1 VGEGLARQAE
11 RGSLAQKMALS
22 FTRIEAAL
30 APHGL
35 IPRGSLRLD
44 PSEASALNAKSL
56 VLIGHAGSSIWPH
69 FEKWRQTQ
77 SHDLKNPLDAW
88 SEQVISPIAAKLRSR
103 AIFPFQKPFHPFQ
116 QWAMRAEGLKPSPL
130 GILIHPV
137 YGLWHAYRGAIA
149 FEDEILIQEI
159 EKENDPC
166 DLCIGKPCL
175 SACPVRAF
183 SGQGYDV
190 KGCRTHLST
199 EAGNECNS
207 GGCMARLA
215 CPVGREYVYAP
226 EQMQFHMRAFAG
238 N

>member
-1 VGEGLARQAE
+1 MNRSRKLLAAVSVLERNGL
-11 RGSLAQKMALS
+11 
-22 FTRIEAAL
+22 
-30 APHGL
+30 
-35 IPRGSLRLD
+35 SLRGMLHFTA
-44 PSEASALNAKSL
+44 SESGPMLGDNCPAKSL
-56 VLIGHAGSSIWPH
+56 ILIGHAGSSIWPH
-69 FEKWRQTQ
+69 FHKWRSTQ
-77 SHDLKNPLDAW
+77 PQHFTNPLDAW
-88 SEQVISPIAAKLRSR
+88 SEQVITPVANALRGR

-130 GILIHPV
+130 GTLVHPV

-159 EKENDPC
+159 EKENHPC

-175 SACPVRAF
+175 SACPVGAF

-199 EAGNECNS
+199 EAGNECMR
-207 GGCMARLA
+207 GGCKARLA
-215 CPVGREYVYAP
+215 CPAGREYVYAP